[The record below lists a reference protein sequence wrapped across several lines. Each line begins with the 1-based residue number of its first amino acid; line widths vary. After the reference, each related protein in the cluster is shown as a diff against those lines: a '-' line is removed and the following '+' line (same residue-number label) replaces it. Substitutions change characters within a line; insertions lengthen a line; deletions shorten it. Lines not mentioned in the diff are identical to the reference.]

1 MLVIK
6 IIIIMIKIMIM
17 IIIIL
22 IMIIK
27 SDNKTMII
35 KSGRSGCNKKSK
47 SNPLFSVHD

>member
-22 IMIIK
+22 IIMV
-27 SDNKTMII
+27 TMVI

>member
-22 IMIIK
+22 IIMVA
-27 SDNKTMII
+27 MII

>member
-22 IMIIK
+22 IIIVTMIIK
-27 SDNKTMII
+27 SD
-35 KSGRSGCNKKSK
+35 RSGCNKKSK

>member
-17 IIIIL
+17 IIIIFI
-22 IMIIK
+22 IMV
-27 SDNKTMII
+27 TMIL
-35 KSGRSGCNKKSK
+35 KSGRSSCNKKSK